1 MSEKSHLPG
10 TALNGL
16 ETRER
21 RRQVR
26 RRWPAPLLL
35 LAFVL
40 LRSAA
45 GRCQQPSH
53 TDGHADGQGPVAEAA
68 TPAGSPAEWAEAATR
83 NELRIIDEV
92 ASYPVR
98 YRQRKV
104 DDRGDTTRELIES
117 AQGSV
122 ARLVARNGN
131 ALTAAEDA
139 AERQRLKEALN
150 SPEEFSRHHKRD
162 RQTRDMIVQLVREM
176 PSAMIFTYAP
186 GQPQM
191 GQGAKQVV
199 LDLTPNPAFRPPT
212 MISDLLTGFAGR
224 IWIDAKTMTLLR
236 AEGHVLKPIHVGWG
250 GMVANIFPGGTVEFE
265 QSDSGNNH
273 WVFTQADEHLT
284 LRELM
289 VHTVPFD
296 SKVESTD
303 FRPLPGPVS
312 YQDAIRMLLAEPLAT
327 R

>member
-1 MSEKSHLPG
+1 MSEKNHLPG
-10 TALNGL
+10 TAWNEM

-21 RRQVR
+21 RRKVR

-35 LAFVL
+35 LVFVL

-53 TDGHADGQGPVAEAA
+53 ADGQAENRESVTDPAA
-68 TPAGSPAEWAEAATR
+68 AGSPADWAEAATR

-104 DDRGDTTRELIES
+104 DDRGDTTREIIES

-176 PSAMIFTYAP
+176 PSAMIFSYAP
-186 GQPQM
+186 GQPQL
-191 GQGAKQVV
+191 GQGARQVV
-199 LDLTPNPAFRPPT
+199 LDLKPNPAFRPPT
-212 MISDLLTGFAGR
+212 LISDLLTGFAGR
-224 IWIDAKTMTLLR
+224 IWIDAKTKTLLR

-265 QSDSGNNH
+265 QSDSGNNR

-289 VHTVPFD
+289 VRTVPFN
-296 SKVESTD
+296 SKVASTD